1 MRGLGPGI
9 EVPQEIIQQTG
20 TELTKAEV
28 GIEDKGPEL
37 LQEKERIDQGLDLV
51 PVSVQIGTG
60 QDAIDAIN
68 MTILLENALMLC
80 QMKSR

>member
-9 EVPQEIIQQTG
+9 EVPQKIIKETC

-37 LQEKERIDQGLDLV
+37 LQGKERIDQGLDLV
-51 PVSVQIGTG
+51 PMSVQIGTG
-60 QDAIDAIN
+60 QDVIDAMN
-68 MTILLENALMLC
+68 MIILLENALM
-80 QMKSR
+80 